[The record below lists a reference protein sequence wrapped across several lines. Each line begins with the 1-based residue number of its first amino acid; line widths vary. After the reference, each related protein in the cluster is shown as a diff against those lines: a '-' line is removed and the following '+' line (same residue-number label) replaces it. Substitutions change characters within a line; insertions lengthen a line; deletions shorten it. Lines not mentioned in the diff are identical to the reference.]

1 MTRVLIAEARGALV
15 DNGASGA
22 IIPVE
27 GRGTPA
33 IMIGGAEALGY
44 VVARPDGVITAAGA
58 RDNPV
63 IVITGLIR
71 GGVSKGA
78 EGEGPTVATLDGVT
92 IVVVAAVKVG
102 DVVVDV
108 VHVEVGVVSGLC
120 VTVASIVIDA

>member
-1 MTRVLIAEARGALV
+1 MLIAEARGALV

-33 IMIGGAEALGY
+33 IMIGGAEALGSI
-44 VVARPDGVITAAGA
+44 VARPDGAITAAGA
-58 RDNPV
+58 RGTPT

-71 GGVSKGA
+71 DGVSEGA

-92 IVVVAAVKVG
+92 RVVVAAVKVG

-108 VHVEVGVVSGLC
+108 VHVEVGVVSRLC
-120 VTVASIVIDA
+120 TTVSSIVIDT